1 MKTKGSNGGTG
12 RSAPFNPIAKEALV
26 KTSTRSLLLLST
38 CLLVGWSASAFGATD
53 DAGPVVSK
61 TVKFKDLDV
70 SKAEGAQALYGR
82 IAAAARS
89 VCRAEPYNFVHD
101 CRARA
106 VDDAV
111 LEVGNP
117 LLTSIHRSAVE
128 RVEEVVL
135 R

>member
-1 MKTKGSNGGTG
+1 MKTKGSIGGAG
-12 RSAPFNPIAKEALV
+12 RSAPFNLIAKEALV

-53 DAGPVVSK
+53 GDAVVAK
-61 TVKFKDLDV
+61 TVKFDDLDI
-70 SKAEGAQALYGR
+70 SKAEGAQALYDR
-82 IAAAARS
+82 ISAAART
-89 VCRAEPYNFVHD
+89 VCRAEPYNLVRD

-111 LEVGNP
+111 LDVGNA
-117 LLTSIHRSAVE
+117 LLTSIHRSVVE

>member
-1 MKTKGSNGGTG
+1 MKIPA
-12 RSAPFNPIAKEALV
+12 RPLAMLSAC
-26 KTSTRSLLLLST
+26 LLL
-38 CLLVGWSASAFGATD
+38 GWSASAFGAPGSAAAAASRT
-53 DAGPVVSK
+53 VS
-61 TVKFKDLDV
+61 FKDLDI

-82 IAAAARS
+82 IAAAARN
-89 VCRAEPYNFVHD
+89 VCRAEPYNFVRG

-111 LEVGNP
+111 TGVRSA
-117 LLTSIHRSAVE
+117 LLMSIHRSAVE

>member
-1 MKTKGSNGGTG
+1 MKISI
-12 RSAPFNPIAKEALV
+12 RSALV
-26 KTSTRSLLLLST
+26 LST
-38 CLLVGWSASAFGATD
+38 CLLLGWSASAFGAAGRD
-53 DAGPVVSK
+53 DAVVSK
-61 TVKFKDLDV
+61 TVKFKDLDIA
-70 SKAEGAQALYGR
+70 KAAGAQALYGR
-82 IAAAARS
+82 ISAAARE
-89 VCRAEPYNFVHD
+89 VCRAQAYNTVRS

-111 LEVGNP
+111 VGVASP

>member
-1 MKTKGSNGGTG
+1 M
-12 RSAPFNPIAKEALV
+12 
-26 KTSTRSLLLLST
+26 KTSTRSVLLLST

-53 DAGPVVSK
+53 GDAVVSK
-61 TVKFKDLDV
+61 TVKFKDLDI
-70 SKAEGAQALYGR
+70 SRAEGAQALYDR
-82 IAAAARS
+82 ISAAART
-89 VCRAEPYNFVHD
+89 VCRAEPYNFVRD

-111 LEVGNP
+111 LDVGNA

>member
-1 MKTKGSNGGTG
+1 M
-12 RSAPFNPIAKEALV
+12 
-26 KTSTRSLLLLST
+26 KTSTRSVLLLST
-38 CLLVGWSASAFGATD
+38 CLLLGWSASAFGAVD
-53 DAGPVVSK
+53 DIVVVSK
-61 TVKFKDLDV
+61 TVRYKDLDI
-70 SKAEGAQALYGR
+70 STAEGAQALYSR
-82 IAAAARS
+82 ISAAARRL
-89 VCRAEPYNFVHD
+89 CRARDYTPQSVVRD

-111 LEVGNP
+111 HGVANP